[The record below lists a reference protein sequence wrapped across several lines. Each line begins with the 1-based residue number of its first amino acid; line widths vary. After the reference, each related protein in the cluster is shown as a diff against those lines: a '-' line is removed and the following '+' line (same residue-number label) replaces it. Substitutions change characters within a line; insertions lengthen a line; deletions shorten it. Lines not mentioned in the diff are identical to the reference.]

1 MKILD
6 IPLDI
11 HRECQIIYH
20 LYIHS
25 ERGYERMTLTKAKV
39 VENVYEELDLPRRQC
54 VEIVESLL
62 EIMKRSL
69 ENGEDVLI
77 SGFGKFM
84 VKEKKARRGRNPA
97 TGDEMMLDPRRVV
110 TFKCSGKL
118 RDMINNQ
125 KGKS

>member
-1 MKILD
+1 
-6 IPLDI
+6 
-11 HRECQIIYH
+11 
-20 LYIHS
+20 
-25 ERGYERMTLTKAKV
+25 MTLTKAKV
-39 VENVYEELDLPRRQC
+39 VENVYEELDLPRGQC

-62 EIMKRSL
+62 EIMKQSL
-69 ENGEDVLI
+69 ENGEDVMI

-97 TGDEMMLDPRRVV
+97 TGEEMMLDPRRVV

-118 RDMINNQ
+118 RDMINNG